1 MKRESNITAGFPA
14 RWLCGIFV
22 LQLSFASM
30 LVGDEKS
37 PKPSQIS
44 AGTDSDWANLK
55 ARAGKSSYVEFK
67 GRTLFKKKI
76 CWLKIR
82 LDRELA
88 LKWVAT
94 LERSCGEPIKPLE
107 GQFSAA
113 YGGIMVFRDG
123 DVEIGRVRFLNSLIG
138 FSVIGD
144 SEEKWFDW
152 NQKLLP
158 APESL
163 DALLGKAEKGKFEVL
178 AISYNMYRKPW

>member
-1 MKRESNITAGFPA
+1 MKHESNITVGIRA
-14 RWLCGIFV
+14 RWLCGILV
-22 LQLSFASM
+22 LQLSVASL

-37 PKPSQIS
+37 PEPSQIP
-44 AGTDSDWANLK
+44 AGTNSDWAILK
-55 ARAGKSSYVEFK
+55 ARAGKSNYVEFK

-88 LKWVAT
+88 LTWVASI
-94 LERSCGEPIKPLE
+94 ERSCGKPITPLE

-113 YGGIMVFRDG
+113 YGGIMSFHDG
-123 DVEIGRVRFLNSLIG
+123 DVEIGRVRFLNSLVG
-138 FSVIGD
+138 FSLNGD

-152 NQKLLP
+152 NQKSLP
-158 APESL
+158 ATESL